1 MLTEYKGE
9 SQHRF
14 RSKCDRYVFLNL
26 PPKKNME
33 VIPFILIPSIELA
46 LGVTAFL
53 MTNNLHSH
61 SVGNEINQTNLV
73 W

>member
-1 MLTEYKGE
+1 
-9 SQHRF
+9 
-14 RSKCDRYVFLNL
+14 
-26 PPKKNME
+26 ME

-53 MTNNLHSH
+53 MTNNLHSD